1 MRVEICVESVGG
13 VRVAEEAA
21 ADRIELCGGLSDGGL
36 TPSLALI
43 EQAVA
48 LTVKTQVHVLIRPR
62 AGDFR
67 YSPDEISVMVRDI
80 QAARAAGADGVVV
93 GALGADGGLDPVN
106 AAFVEVAEGLEV
118 TLHRA
123 IDVSA
128 SSRQA
133 LDQAV
138 AFGFARV
145 LTSGR
150 QRSALAGAAV
160 IKELVRQG
168 SGAIEVMAGGGIR
181 PSNVGEVIDATGVS
195 AVHAAVRAPV
205 PGAADLFAGVG
216 VPQGFDRFDTDPAEV
231 SALCEL
237 VRSRN

>member
-13 VRVAEEAA
+13 VRVAEEVG
-21 ADRIELCGGLSDGGL
+21 ADRIELCAGLSDGGL
-36 TPSLALI
+36 TPSVALI
-43 EQAVA
+43 ERAVA

-67 YSPDEISVMVRDI
+67 YSAEEISVMVRDI

-93 GALGADGGLDPVN
+93 GALDSAGALDPIN
-106 AAFVEVAEGLEV
+106 AAFLEAAQGLEV

-128 SSRQA
+128 SSPRT

-150 QRSALAGAAV
+150 QRSALAGATV
-160 IKELVRQG
+160 IKDLVRQAAG
-168 SGAIEVMAGGGIR
+168 SIEVMAGGGIR
-181 PSNVGEVIDATGVS
+181 PSNVGELIDATGVS
-195 AVHAAVRAPV
+195 AVHAALRMPV

-216 VPQGFDRFDTDPAEV
+216 VPQGFDRFDTDPVAAA
-231 SALCEL
+231 ALCEL
-237 VRSRN
+237 VRGRD

>member
-1 MRVEICVESVGG
+1 MRVEICVESVSG
-13 VRVAEEAA
+13 VRVAEEAG
-21 ADRIELCGGLSDGGL
+21 ADRIELCGALSDGGL
-36 TPSLALI
+36 TPSLALL
-43 EQAVA
+43 ERAVG

-67 YSPDEISVMVRDI
+67 YSADEVSVMVRDI

-93 GALGADGGLDPVN
+93 GALDSAGALDPIN
-106 AAFVEVAEGLEV
+106 AAFVAAAEGLEV

-128 SSRQA
+128 SSQRA

-150 QRSALAGAAV
+150 QRSALDGAAV
-160 IKELVRQG
+160 IKDLVRQAA
-168 SGAIEVMAGGGIR
+168 GAIEVMAGGGIR

-205 PGAADLFAGVG
+205 SGAAGLFAGVG
-216 VPQGFDRFDTDPAEV
+216 VPQGFDRFDTDPADAA
-231 SALCEL
+231 ALCEL